1 MEKNRQSP
9 HQASKMQL
17 YSSYTE
23 LECIPILTCNLGL
36 EIWSIHFKNQ
46 THLEIVSWTRWRQHS
61 YVLQISS
68 FMANY
73 TLYHKGPTSQDCL
86 FFFFTGQ
93 PSHQIK
99 LVCNQF
105 FLFTSVHVSAAARAT
120 LSAHQRGVHLWK
132 HRTVLLNASH
142 LTFPDWATR
151 RQQKAPIAPKFD
163 CPKRGAIVWRGT
175 QKVQLLQGGK
185 RIRA

>member
-105 FLFTSVHVSAAARAT
+105 FFFLHLYTYQQLQEQHFLPIKWGYISENTGPCSLTLPTSHFQTEPWEDSKRPQLPRSLIVPKEEQLFEEVHKKS
-120 LSAHQRGVHLWK
+120 S
-132 HRTVLLNASH
+132 SS
-142 LTFPDWATR
+142 
-151 RQQKAPIAPKFD
+151 
-163 CPKRGAIVWRGT
+163 
-175 QKVQLLQGGK
+175 KVAKG
-185 RIRA
+185 